1 MKKYFL
7 LVLMAAAVL
16 SCSPKVA
23 APAGIETKA
32 PSKPPVD
39 ADIVIVYD
47 NDVHCSVDGYAN
59 IAALRNEKMKET
71 PYVSLVSAGDFVQG
85 GSLGAA
91 SKGEYIVEI
100 MNSVRYDFV
109 ILGNHEFDFGIPRLK
124 ELTNMLTAK
133 VLCCNLIDL
142 RADRR
147 MYDPYKIVSYGST
160 KVAFIGVATPYSFSS
175 STPAYFQDEK
185 GNYVYSLCAD
195 TFYDTVQNF
204 VDDARQ
210 QGADY
215 VVVISHLGDDV
226 INDPINSQ
234 ALAANTSGIDVI
246 LDGHTHNTV
255 PSRTLKGKDG
265 KDVLYSQTGAHFE
278 NLGVLTITPQG
289 KKTTE
294 LIPVKDYP
302 AKDPKVEAVI
312 DQQKQ
317 KYAERGARKIGHS
330 EVMLPAKNE
339 NGDWLVRKYETSL
352 GDMCADAFRL
362 SLDTDIAMLG
372 GGSIRANLPAGDITY
387 DSIFNVFPFNNR
399 VCTATLTGSQILD
412 VLEFGVSAYP
422 ADFGGF
428 LHVSGLT
435 YEFDPSV
442 ESPVVFDINKAFVR
456 IDAGERR
463 IRNVQVLNKE
473 TGKFERIDHTRT
485 YTVGGTTYLLM
496 EAGDGYEML
505 KGVGHETGTV
515 DVDMLEHF
523 ILNCLKGDIRASEYG
538 EPAGRIIC
546 R

>member
-1 MKKYFL
+1 MKKYLL
-7 LVLMAAAVL
+7 LVLMAVAVL

-59 IAALRNEKMKET
+59 IAALRNEKLKET

-91 SKGEYIVEI
+91 SKGEYIIEI
-100 MNSVRYDFV
+100 MNSVGYDYV
-109 ILGNHEFDFGIPRLK
+109 TLGNHEFDFGIPRLK
-124 ELTNMLTAK
+124 ELTGMLTAK
-133 VLCCNLIDL
+133 TLCCNLIDL

-147 MYDPYKIVSYGST
+147 LYDPYKIVSYGNT
-160 KVAFIGVATPYSFSS
+160 KVAFIGVATPYSFNS

-195 TFYDTVQNF
+195 VFYDNVQNF
-204 VDDARQ
+204 VDDARH

-215 VVVISHLGDDV
+215 VIVVSHLGDDV

-255 PSRTLKGKDG
+255 PSRTLKANDG
-265 KDVLYSQTGAHFE
+265 KTVLYSQTGAHFE

-289 KKTTE
+289 KLTTQ

-330 EVMLPAKNE
+330 EVMMPAKNE

-352 GDMCADAFRL
+352 GDFCADAFRL
-362 SLDTDIAMLG
+362 TMDTDIALVG
-372 GGSIRANLPAGDITY
+372 GGSIRANLPAGDVTY

-399 VCTATLTGSQILD
+399 VCTAELTGQQILD
-412 VLEFGVSAYP
+412 VLEFGVSAFP

-442 ESPVVFDINKAFVR
+442 ETPVVFDINKAFVR

-463 IRNVQVLNKE
+463 VRNVQVLNRE

-485 YTVGGTTYLLM
+485 YTVGGTAYLLM

-505 KGVGHETGTV
+505 KGVGHETGDV
-515 DVDMLEHF
+515 DVNVLEEY
-523 ILNCLKGDIRASEYG
+523 IVKILKGDIPVSTYG
-538 EPAGRIIC
+538 DSAGRIV
-546 R
+546 RR

>member
-1 MKKYFL
+1 
-7 LVLMAAAVL
+7 MAVAVL

-59 IAALRNEKMKET
+59 IAALRNEKLKET

-91 SKGEYIVEI
+91 SKGDYIIEI
-100 MNSVRYDFV
+100 MNSVGYDYV
-109 ILGNHEFDFGIPRLK
+109 TLGNHEFDFGIPRLK
-124 ELTNMLTAK
+124 ELTGMLTAK
-133 VLCCNLIDL
+133 TLCCNLIDL

-147 MYDPYKIVSYGST
+147 LYDPYKIVSYGNT
-160 KVAFIGVATPYSFSS
+160 KVAFIGVATPYSFNS

-195 TFYDTVQNF
+195 VFYDNVQNF
-204 VDDARQ
+204 VDDARH

-215 VVVISHLGDDV
+215 VIVVSHLGDDV

-255 PSRTLKGKDG
+255 PSRTLKANDG
-265 KDVLYSQTGAHFE
+265 KTVLYSQTGAHFE

-289 KKTTE
+289 KLTTQ

-330 EVMLPAKNE
+330 EVMMPAKNE

-352 GDMCADAFRL
+352 GDFCADAFRL
-362 SLDTDIAMLG
+362 TMDTDIALVG
-372 GGSIRANLPAGDITY
+372 GGSIRANLPAGDVTY

-399 VCTATLTGSQILD
+399 VCTAELTGQQILD
-412 VLEFGVSAYP
+412 VLEFGVSAFP

-442 ESPVVFDINKAFVR
+442 ETPVVFDINKAFVR

-463 IRNVQVLNKE
+463 VRNVQVLNRE

-485 YTVGGTTYLLM
+485 YTVGGTAYLLM

-505 KGVGHETGTV
+505 KGVGHETGDV
-515 DVDMLEHF
+515 DVNVLEEY
-523 ILNCLKGDIRASEYG
+523 IVKILKGDIPVSTYG
-538 EPAGRIIC
+538 DSAGRIV
-546 R
+546 RR